1 MVTNLFTNDGGVEG
15 AIGVNLISGDFIIF
29 KAKAIILAMGGAG
42 QIYPVTTNPS
52 DITGDGF
59 ALAYRVGAELINME
73 MVQFFPCGLVQP
85 ELRKGLL
92 VLEPGEVEDGR
103 LYNTQ
108 KERFMQKYDPD
119 KMEKTTRDKLSRAI
133 YTEILEGKGTKNGGV
148 FMDLTNNSQEEFI
161 KRKDEIDRVKSLT
174 GVDLTK
180 EFLEISP
187 TVHHFMG
194 GVRIDEECKTT
205 MSGLFSAGENA
216 AGVHGANRISGNA
229 LAETQVFGARSG
241 KYAAEYALE
250 RKEEIKLNRDKIRE
264 EKKRMERFLKKEGT
278 ISIYEFRKRI
288 KEVMWKYVAIIRRKE
303 DLEKAV
309 RELNLLREKL
319 SKIKI
324 SSGSKCYNQEWIECL
339 EAENMLDTATMVAK
353 SALLREES
361 RGAHY
366 REDYPDG
373 NDKKWLKHTV
383 AKQEEGKMIMR
394 SSPVDLTKIK
404 VKEG

>member
-1 MVTNLFTNDGGVEG
+1 
-15 AIGVNLISGDFIIF
+15 
-29 KAKAIILAMGGAG
+29 
-42 QIYPVTTNPS
+42 
-52 DITGDGF
+52 
-59 ALAYRVGAELINME
+59 
-73 MVQFFPCGLVQP
+73 
-85 ELRKGLL
+85 
-92 VLEPGEVEDGR
+92 
-103 LYNTQ
+103 
-108 KERFMQKYDPD
+108 MQKYDPD

-324 SSGSKCYNQEWIECL
+324 SSESKCYNQEWIECL